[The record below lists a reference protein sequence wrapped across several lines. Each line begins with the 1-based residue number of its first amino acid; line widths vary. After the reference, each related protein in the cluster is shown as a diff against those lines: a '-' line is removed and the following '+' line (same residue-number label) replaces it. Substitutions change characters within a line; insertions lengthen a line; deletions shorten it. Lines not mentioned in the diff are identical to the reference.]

1 DSIAAALATQ
11 YPGENKNHASTY
23 ILPELERVVGDSRQ
37 SMFVLL
43 AAVFVLLLIACA
55 NIANLVMAR
64 SVERERE
71 VAVRAAMGAS
81 RANVVRQLLMEGL
94 ALGFLGSLAG
104 LLLAFA
110 CLRIFLPLAGDSIPR
125 ISLAAVD
132 RRVLAFSITLALF
145 TSILF
150 SLLPALQAANVDLV
164 RSLKEGARG
173 ITGGGERFRSV
184 LVSGQITLGLML
196 LCAAGF
202 LIAAFL
208 QLERRDLGFRSD
220 HVLTFNLDLPQG
232 QYNAA
237 TGIRF
242 SDELLKRL
250 RALPGVQSAAAGWPL
265 PMQGDQVTIS
275 FDME

>member
-1 DSIAAALATQ
+1 MLSLRILLSRIRAMFEHAKADRELDAEVQSHLDLLAKRFIRQGMSAEEARYKARRQFGALATQ

-150 SLLPALQAANVDLV
+150 SLLPALQAAKVDLV

-173 ITGGGERFRSV
+173 
-184 LVSGQITLGLML
+184 
-196 LCAAGF
+196 
-202 LIAAFL
+202 
-208 QLERRDLGFRSD
+208 
-220 HVLTFNLDLPQG
+220 
-232 QYNAA
+232 
-237 TGIRF
+237 
-242 SDELLKRL
+242 
-250 RALPGVQSAAAGWPL
+250 
-265 PMQGDQVTIS
+265 
-275 FDME
+275 